1 GEDGDAVVAPEFETM
16 SLRDYLPAELGGDP
30 LNGFEPSPL
39 TGFYIKPKLGGGPI
53 DDALVLNGGSTNGIV
68 VYEYIE
74 GLHPEDM
81 EEFDGDLFATGFDEQ
96 IIRVDLSEDG
106 RTALNRADIESDNA
120 FQTSAGT
127 NPLDITIGPDGT
139 IWVAGHGASNIYA
152 FVPGGVPVQETGND
166 DNDQLLDAFD
176 PFQLDALNGLG
187 LNSKVSAGEVFE
199 FTMENEI
206 GAPNGLG
213 GFVLGLTG
221 HMVNYDTEFFI
232 PSSGVV
238 SSGVLDGGIAGK
250 LQIEGDAVGDGSAEL
265 GENTVTYALQ
275 AGVNFDDTSKRILLE
290 SEISNVWTEFNQ
302 EAGQSQGI
310 YFGTGTQFDFASFN
324 FAINGDGDEVVRVYI
339 ELNDEVA
346 FDLEYAAPGMTDDTD
361 EDLVMRVIID
371 REALTVQAVWEYVTD
386 AGPVT
391 GQSVVI
397 DLGAL
402 GPNNLSEAIV
412 GAGQGGFKAREA
424 PGDTGEQGA
433 MIFGDFSNGAF
444 IDLGLAVGV
453 TGRVEQTSA
462 EGGALFTPEFDNLLI
477 TASDEQGDFAA
488 NVNDEIAGSVA
499 FGETLIVDVAALLA
513 NDSSFEGGTLS
524 ISSVE
529 ADGDGTAMLINGGT
543 QVSYTPGSINDTG
556 FTYTVADSANDATA
570 TAKAD
575 VDVTLAPGTSQVL
588 YRVNAGSGTVA
599 AVDDGPDWIG
609 DTTTE
614 GAAFISSTS
623 ASNPYTQDLTNTEGE
638 MDLTFLENQ
647 DDIPWQLFTH
657 ERGDTTSAGNLEYAF
672 DVTEGSTYAVTLY
685 YVENWNGIFGSAV
698 PRVFDVAVNGTVPTE
713 FDDLNPVQEAADA
726 LGLDLP
732 AADASNTLKQP
743 LLGTAFSKT
752 VIVTADSEELLLE
765 FLAGTQNPKIN
776 AIEIS
781 EISLMETGP
790 SISISEGTAI
800 EGDAVIF
807 TLDASETP
815 GETITIT
822 YEIVPGTAQ
831 PGIDYATGGETPD
844 ENGVITGT
852 ATIASSAT
860 DGSIVIN
867 TIGNDTY
874 QGDRDFTVNI
884 TGVSG
889 ADAVIGSASASG
901 TIIEDDEA
909 IAGDVVSAVNAG
921 ASASIDGAAFNVPGT
936 FETDTNAAVNP
947 VFTAFNTAK
956 TNNNGADDAADY
968 VGDLP
973 NDIFFSERWAGTLS
987 Y

>member
-68 VYEYIE
+68 VYEYIA
-74 GLHPEDM
+74 GLHPESM
-81 EEFDGDLFATGFDEQ
+81 AEFDGDLFATGFDEQ

-106 RTALNRADIESDNA
+106 RTALNRADIESNGA
-120 FQTSAGT
+120 FQDSPGG
-127 NPLDITIGPDGT
+127 NPLDVTIGPDGT
-139 IWVAGHGASNIYA
+139 IWVAAHGAGNIFG
-152 FVPGGVPVQETGND
+152 FVADGLPIEDTAND
-166 DNDQLLDAFD
+166 DSDQLFDAFD

-187 LNSKVSAGEVFE
+187 TNSKVSAGEVFE
-199 FTMENEI
+199 FTMENEV
-206 GAPNGLG
+206 GAPNGLT
-213 GFVLGLTG
+213 GFVLGFTG
-221 HMVNYDTEFFI
+221 HMVNYTTEYFTNQ
-232 PSSGVV
+232 SGVV
-238 SSGVLDGGIAGK
+238 AAGVLDGGIAGK
-250 LQIEGDAVGDGSAEL
+250 LQIEFDAVGDGSAE
-265 GENTVTYALQ
+265 GTDNDVTYALQ

-290 SEISNVWTEFNQ
+290 SEISNVWTDFNQ

-310 YFGTGTQFDFASFN
+310 YFGTGTQFDFATFN
-324 FAINGDGDEVVRVYI
+324 FAINDNGDEVVRVYI
-339 ELNDEVA
+339 ELNDEQV
-346 FDLEYAAPGMTDDTD
+346 FLQEYAAPGMTDVSD

-371 REALTVQAVWEYVTD
+371 REEKTVQAIWEYATD
-386 AGPVT
+386 GGPVT
-391 GQSVVI
+391 GQSAVI
-397 DLGAL
+397 DLDSFGE
-402 GPNNLSEAIV
+402 NNLSEAIV
-412 GAGQGGFKAREA
+412 GAGQGGFLAREA
-424 PGDTGEQGA
+424 PENGERGDA
-433 MIFGDFSNGAF
+433 IFSNLTTDVF
-444 IDLGLAVGV
+444 VDLGLAVGV
-453 TGRVEQTSA
+453 TGRVETTNA
-462 EGGALFTPEFDNLLI
+462 EGGLLFTPEFDNLLI

-513 NDSSFEGGTLS
+513 NDSSFQGGTLS
-524 ISSVE
+524 ITSVQ
-529 ADGDGTAMLINGGT
+529 ADGDGTATLINGGT
-543 QVSYTPGSINDTG
+543 QVSYTPNSINDTG
-556 FTYTVADSANDATA
+556 FTYTVADSAGGAIATA
-570 TAKAD
+570 MAD
-575 VDVTLAPGTSQVL
+575 VNVTLAPGTSQVL

-623 ASNPYTQDLTNTEGE
+623 ASNPYTQDLTNAEDE

-657 ERGDTTSAGNLEYAF
+657 ERGDTTAAGNLEYAF

-698 PRVFDVAVNGTVPTE
+698 PRVFDVAVNGTVPPE

-732 AADASNTLKQP
+732 AADASNALKQP

-781 EISLMETGP
+781 EISPLEPGLSV
-790 SISISEGTAI
+790 SISDGMAI
-800 EGDAVIF
+800 EGDAVLF
-807 TLDASETP
+807 TLDASDTP
-815 GETITIT
+815 DEMITIT

-831 PGIDYATGGETPD
+831 PGVDYDTGGETPD

-852 ATIASSAT
+852 ATIAATST

-867 TIGNDTY
+867 TIGNDSF

-884 TGVSG
+884 TDVSG
-889 ADAVIGSASASG
+889 AGAVIGSASADG
-901 TIIEDDEA
+901 TITEDDEA
-909 IAGDVVSAVNAG
+909 VAGDVVSAVNAG
-921 ASASIDGAAFNVPGT
+921 AAASIDGAAFNVPGT
-936 FETDTNAAVNP
+936 FETDTDAAVNP